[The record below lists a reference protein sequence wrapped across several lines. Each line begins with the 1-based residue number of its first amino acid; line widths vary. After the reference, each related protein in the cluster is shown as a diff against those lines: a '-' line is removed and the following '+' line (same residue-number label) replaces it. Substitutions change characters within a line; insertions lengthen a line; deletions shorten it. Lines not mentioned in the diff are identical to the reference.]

1 MYAEAKWNTCMRVGK
16 CLRGGS
22 ETNMRRGEWKWMRKR
37 ESTQR
42 KKEMEKNFSM
52 SNKMSNKKEGNAG
65 RIEYKG

>member
-1 MYAEAKWNTCMRVGK
+1 
-16 CLRGGS
+16 
-22 ETNMRRGEWKWMRKR
+22 MRKR

-65 RIEYKG
+65 STKDRIL